1 MNDDLRGRAIAAMKS
16 LGKRGRTSRIPAPVR
31 EAVLAWVES
40 ARLVARPW
48 DEISQAIGLSTTILQ
63 RWQREAASRV
73 TAGLPAAMLP
83 VVLREARRERADD
96 GYVTIVTP
104 SGLRVEGL
112 AIAQAAELIARL
124 S

>member
-1 MNDDLRGRAIAAMKS
+1 MNEDLRGRAIAAMKS

-40 ARLVARPW
+40 ARLEARPW
-48 DEISQAIGLSTTILQ
+48 DEVSQAVGLSTTILQ
-63 RWQREAASRV
+63 RWQREATNRL
-73 TAGLPAAMLP
+73 TADRPAAMLP
-83 VVLREARRERADD
+83 VVLREAPRERADQ
-96 GYVTIVTP
+96 GCVTLVTP

-112 AIAQAAELIARL
+112 AVCQAAELIARL

>member
-1 MNDDLRGRAIAAMKS
+1 MNDDLRGRAIAAMQS

-40 ARLVARPW
+40 ARLAARSW

-83 VVLREARRERADD
+83 VVLREARHERADD
-96 GYVTIVTP
+96 GHVTIVTP